1 MNVLHPGLLLALL
14 LSVGYASVYH
24 LWGGRDLRDL
34 GICLLAAMV
43 GFGLGHSASV
53 LLGLDV
59 WRIGQVRVI
68 EGTVGAWLALTLV
81 YLLQRKQKIVD

>member
-1 MNVLHPGLLLALL
+1 MNALHPGLLLALL
-14 LSVGYASVYH
+14 LSTGYASLYH

-34 GICLLAAMV
+34 GICLLAAIL
-43 GFGLGHSASV
+43 GFALGHSASV

-68 EGTVGAWLALTLV
+68 EGTAGAWLALMLV
-81 YLLQRKQKIVD
+81 YLLQRQQIIAD

>member
-1 MNVLHPGLLLALL
+1 MNALHPGLLLALL
-14 LSVGYASVYH
+14 LSVGYASLYH
-24 LWGGRDLRDL
+24 LWGGRDARDL
-34 GICLLAAMV
+34 LIDLLAAMV
-43 GFGLGHSASV
+43 GFALGHSLSA

-81 YLLQRKQKIVD
+81 YLLQRKQAITD